1 MLLLVICKDPGP
13 GPHAVSPGIEGDG
26 KTVIYAKLAYN
37 WYVGPVSHFMGIT
50 DPHPASDLFNP

>member
-1 MLLLVICKDPGP
+1 MLLLGP
-13 GPHAVSPGIEGDG
+13 GPYAVSPEIEADG